1 MDNDSVDDMALRVSA
16 HVLVQLGS
24 ELVTDIEQAI
34 LECVKNAYDADS
46 PGCKI
51 SIETDY
57 KGSTSEIGTRD
68 KLLPFHANTENV
80 TVQFL
85 DPIDKKSI
93 DIRELT
99 TDNEVDATK
108 LIERQLNYTGRIVIE
123 DHGDGLTPVQLKNSW
138 LVISRSAK
146 RPTQAGP
153 KEKTK
158 NKHRTPLGDKGLGR
172 LGSMKLGDILL
183 VESAPSKSAALA
195 SAQFRWKDCETA
207 ETIDQIPVFSK
218 SVDNT
223 SLFKGTKVSVLGLK
237 DLQEWK
243 RPDRIF
249 QITKS
254 LAKLISPFEVTSTF
268 PVTVVIDG
276 NEQSLVNVTNEVLT
290 RAISEFSFHWEKQT
304 DQSFVLIAKA
314 RIKRRLFIA
323 DKRKG
328 ETAFINDNGEGFRKF
343 LTAARRMTRYSFL
356 EPEKEDTFVELE
368 QRFDWIKLV
377 SSNPHEM
384 INPGAFKGAFYFF
397 HLDNLADSN
406 SSAAAGLGI
415 NKSLIK
421 DMSGVAILRDGF
433 TVRSQGDWLGISAG
447 MTSGS
452 IYHMRVDNTIGYF
465 ALTGEENYKLVEKS
479 DREGFVDD
487 AAYRGF
493 FQIAR
498 TCKNFAND
506 ALENIRRAFDEYHN
520 KLNQGDD
527 YSPPKTAAGSLKQV
541 ELAAQKGREAKS
553 AVDQAA
559 VLIAGNLQKLKTQ
572 TTLAHASSAE
582 YEKTT
587 DQALEL
593 VEQAVS
599 AISTVQQ
606 KLDTK
611 QIESSAIHHLKH
623 ELQSNKEQI
632 SALLESAAVGLSA
645 RGLSHELRTHL
656 SEIKSRAS
664 AIQKQIKDGNS
675 NEAGILNHLRSIR
688 ASCTGIASAAAL
700 IDPML
705 PRSRTLKENIDLENF
720 LTDYI
725 SAREMA
731 FQREQI
737 SVDFPPPSANFK
749 IRTNRA
755 RLLQI
760 VDNFV
765 RNSVYWL
772 KRGITTKETTAPKKL
787 HLALDSGILTI
798 WDNGP
803 GIDKDYEESIFDI
816 FVTAKPVSDSGQ
828 GLGLFIVTQLLS
840 IDGCDVTLSKERNS
854 LGRLY
859 KFNINLQPI
868 LVRG

>member
-1 MDNDSVDDMALRVSA
+1 MDNDSVEDMALRVSA

-51 SIETDY
+51 SIDTTY
-57 KGSTSEIGTRD
+57 KGSVSEIGTRE

-80 TVQFL
+80 TVQFV
-85 DPIDKKSI
+85 DPTNKNVI
-93 DIRELT
+93 DIKSLKIEDEADST
-99 TDNEVDATK
+99 EV
-108 LIERQLNYTGRIVIE
+108 IERQLNYTGRIVIE
-123 DHGDGLTPVQLKNSW
+123 DHGDGLTPAQLKNSW
-138 LVISRSAK
+138 LVISRSVK
-146 RPTQAGP
+146 RPIQTGP

-183 VESAPSKSAALA
+183 VESAPSASAALA

-218 SVDNT
+218 SEDNT

-243 RPDRIF
+243 RPDRVF

-254 LAKLISPFEVTSTF
+254 LAKLISPFEATSTF
-268 PVTVVIDG
+268 PVTVAIDG

-290 RAISEFSFHWEKQT
+290 RAISEFSFCWEEQT
-304 DQSFVLIAKA
+304 DNGFVLIAKA
-314 RIKRRLFIA
+314 RIKKRLFTG
-323 DKRKG
+323 DKKKG
-328 ETAFINDNGEGFRKF
+328 EKAFISDNGEGFRQS
-343 LTAARRMTRYSFL
+343 LATARRMTRYTPL

-368 QRFDWIKLV
+368 QRFDWKKLV
-377 SSNPHEM
+377 SDNPHEM

-397 HLDNLADSN
+397 HLDNLSN
-406 SSAAAGLGI
+406 SNPNAAAGIGI
-415 NKSLIK
+415 NKALIK
-421 DMSGVAILRDGF
+421 DMSGVTILRDGF

-465 ALTGEENYKLVEKS
+465 ALTGEKNYKLVEKS

-493 FQIAR
+493 FQIAK
-498 TCKNFAND
+498 TCKTFAND
-506 ALENIRRAFDEYHN
+506 ALENIRRAFDDYNN
-520 KLNQGDD
+520 KLIQGND
-527 YSPPKTAAGSLKQV
+527 YSPPKTTAGSLKQV
-541 ELAAQKGREAKS
+541 ELAAQQGREAKS

-559 VLIAGNLQKLKTQ
+559 ALITENLQKLKNQ
-572 TTLAHASSAE
+572 TNLAHAFGAE

-587 DQALEL
+587 GQAMEL

-599 AISTVQQ
+599 AISTVQK

-632 SALLESAAVGLSA
+632 SALLESAAIGLSA

-664 AIQKQIKDGNS
+664 SIQKQIKDS
-675 NEAGILNHLRSIR
+675 KTNEAEILNHLRSIR
-688 ASCTGIASAAAL
+688 TSCTGIASAAAL

-705 PRSRTLKENIDLENF
+705 PRARTLKENIDLEKF
-720 LTDYI
+720 LTEYI
-725 SAREMA
+725 SARGMA
-731 FQREQI
+731 FHREEI
-737 SVDFPPPSANFK
+737 FVDLSPVGANFK
-749 IRTNRA
+749 VRTNRA
-755 RLLQI
+755 RLLQV
-760 VDNFV
+760 VDNIV

-772 KRGITTKETTAPKKL
+772 KRGIITKETAGPKKL
-787 HLALDSGILTI
+787 YLAFDRGTLSI

-803 GIDKDYEESIFDI
+803 GIDKDYEESIFEI

-840 IDGCDVTLSKERNS
+840 IDGCEISLSKERNS
-854 LGRLY
+854 FGRLF

-868 LVRG
+868 LVRE